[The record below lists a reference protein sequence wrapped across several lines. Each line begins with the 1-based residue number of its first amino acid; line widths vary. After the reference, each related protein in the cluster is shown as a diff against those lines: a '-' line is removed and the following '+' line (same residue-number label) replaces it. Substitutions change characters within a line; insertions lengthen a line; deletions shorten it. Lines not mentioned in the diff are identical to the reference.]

1 MSDHKHHEGSKLEE
15 IQKLVVWL
23 EAERQSTEDEDF
35 KKISERLVPHRGFWP
50 TDGEDKK
57 TILERGKKNI
67 NPAAT
72 MALDRTTAG
81 LTTGMTPEGQPWFS
95 IVPREEGVIEE
106 DGVRVHINIREHIIN
121 TILREGKFY
130 QAIHVG
136 NLELF
141 SFGGLMLFGDPSVK
155 TISRFEECT
164 AGTYAIASDADGEL
178 DTVVRRVRRTA
189 MQLKKK
195 YGYNKLCRGTQEQ
208 LDNGDPYGF
217 IDVVHVVRPRED
229 RDDTKIDNLNMPYES
244 FMYEDQVDKKD
255 GDYLVK
261 GFLEES
267 GYHEMPYFYAP
278 YSLCGASE
286 YGLGLGHL
294 LVKQSGLLNETERLK
309 VVALN
314 KLINP
319 PIKKPSSVK
328 NRANVGAG
336 QETKV
341 SPTDNQGLAPLY
353 EIPYQVYQSALQEI
367 GDVMARINAIAKADL
382 FMDLPLEMRPRDM
395 TATEYMAR
403 KRERLQQV
411 APFISLYE
419 PRVLDKII
427 QMVHNR
433 ADRAGMFPPLP
444 AALEQSG
451 VLDIVYISSVA
462 KSLRQAGAESTRVFL
477 ADVAMVSELQTANQM
492 KATSLRKVDFAQAI
506 DELHKGSGAP
516 AAILVDDSV
525 YEKTLKQEA
534 QKEKQL
540 QEQEVGRQQAETAAK
555 VGSVST
561 QGTVAGDA
569 QAQEAL

>member
-1 MSDHKHHEGSKLEE
+1 MKNEKLEE
-15 IQKLVVWL
+15 IQKLVNWL
-23 EAERQSTEDEDF
+23 EGERQETEDEDF
-35 KKISERLVPHRGFWP
+35 KKISDRLVPHRGFWP
-50 TDGEDKK
+50 RDGEDKK
-57 TILERGKKNI
+57 TILQRGQKNI
-67 NPAAT
+67 NPAST
-72 MALDRTTAG
+72 LALDRATAG
-81 LTTGMTPEGQPWFS
+81 LTTGMTPEGQPWWA
-95 IVPREEGVIEE
+95 IQPREEGVMEA
-106 DGVRVHINIREHIIN
+106 DGVREHIAIREHIIN

-141 SFGGLMLFGDPSVK
+141 SFGGLMLFGDPSIK
-155 TISRFEECT
+155 TVARFEECT
-164 AGTYAIASDADGEL
+164 AGTYSIASNADGDL
-178 DTVVRRVRRTA
+178 DTVIRRVRRTPI
-189 MQLKKK
+189 QLKKK
-195 YGYNKLCRGTQEQ
+195 YGFHKLCKSTKEKIESGH
-208 LDNGDPYGF
+208 PYDWV
-217 IDVVHVVRPRED
+217 DVVHAVRPRED
-229 RDDTKIDNLNMPYES
+229 RDDTKIDNLNMMYES
-244 FMYEDQVDKKD
+244 FMYEDQIDKKED
-255 GDYLVK
+255 DYLAK
-261 GFLEES
+261 DFLEES

-286 YGLGLGHL
+286 YGVGLGHL
-294 LVKQSGLLNETERLK
+294 LVKQHGLLNETERLK

-353 EIPYQVYQSALQEI
+353 EIPHQVYAAALEEI
-367 GDVMARINAIAKADL
+367 STVMERIAAIAKADL
-382 FMDLPLEMRPRDM
+382 FYDLPMEMRPKDM
-395 TATEYMAR
+395 TATEYMSR

-419 PRVLDKII
+419 PRILDKVI

-433 ADRAGMFPPLP
+433 ADRAGMFPPP
-444 AALEQSG
+444 PPALEQSG

-462 KSLRQAGAESTRVFL
+462 KSLRQAGAESTRAFL
-477 ADVAMVSELQTANQM
+477 ADVGMLAELQTANQM
-492 KATSLRKVDFAQAI
+492 KATVLRKVDFAQTA

-516 AAILVDDSV
+516 ASILVDDTV
-525 YEKTLKQEA
+525 FEETLEGEA
-534 QKEKQL
+534 QAEAAAM
-540 QEQEVGRQQAETAAK
+540 EQQQMREQAETAAK
-555 VGSVST
+555 VGAVPT